1 MPSHDRVMV
10 NHAEHERLQR
20 IVLTDLELD
29 GVSVLAIPYG
39 IALAELTTWST
50 LTFARTFGQARR
62 DKGAAQLV
70 ASRLSELLGPNRDP
84 CETYRTTGSDR
95 ARFNAS
101 AFFGEEDWRVWTPNA
116 RVTTVDFL
124 LQHEPGVVAEFLQPD
139 TAWGHDYEPVAFVAA
154 ERRDDLEASLQSR
167 GYEVKQWRGLSELY
181 LDPPVR
187 PHVTLALT

>member
-1 MPSHDRVMV
+1 MPSHDRAMA
-10 NHAEHERLQR
+10 NCREHEGLPGL
-20 IVLTDLELD
+20 VLTDLELD

-62 DKGAAQLV
+62 DRGAAQLV
-70 ASRLSELLGPNRDP
+70 ASRLSELLGPSRDP
-84 CETYRTTGSDR
+84 HETYRTTGSDR

-101 AFFGEEDWRVWTPNA
+101 AFFGDENWRSWTPNA
-116 RVTTVDFL
+116 RVTTADFL
-124 LQHEPGVVAEFLQPD
+124 QQHEPDVGAAFLQPD

-154 ERRDDLEASLQSR
+154 KRRDDLEAALR
-167 GYEVKQWRGLSELY
+167 EGGYEVRQWRGLSELY

>member
-1 MPSHDRVMV
+1 MPSRDRVMA
-10 NHAEHERLQR
+10 NHREDQRLQR

-70 ASRLSELLGPNRDP
+70 TSRLSELLSPNRDP
-84 CETYRTTGSDR
+84 HGTYRTTGSDR

-101 AFFGEEDWRVWTPNA
+101 AFFGDEDWRVWTPNA
-116 RVTTVDFL
+116 RVTTADFL
-124 LQHEPGVVAEFLQPD
+124 QQHEPDVAAAFLQPD

-154 ERRDDLEASLQSR
+154 ERRDDLEAALR
-167 GYEVKQWRGLSELY
+167 ERAYEVRQWRGLSELY
-181 LDPPVR
+181 LDAPVR
-187 PHVTLALT
+187 PHLTLALS

>member
-1 MPSHDRVMV
+1 MPSRARVMA
-10 NHAEHERLQR
+10 NRREHGGLPRL
-20 IVLTDLELD
+20 VLTDLELD

-62 DKGAAQLV
+62 DRGAAQLV
-70 ASRLSELLGPNRDP
+70 ASRLSELLGPNREP
-84 CETYRTTGSDR
+84 HETYRTTGSDR

-101 AFFGEEDWRVWTPNA
+101 AFFGDEDWRVWTPNA
-116 RVTTVDFL
+116 RVTTADFL
-124 LQHEPGVVAEFLQPD
+124 QQDEPDVAAAFLRPD

-154 ERRDDLEASLQSR
+154 ERRDDLEAALR
-167 GYEVKQWRGLSELY
+167 ERAYEVRQWRGLSELY

-187 PHVTLALT
+187 PQVTLALT

>member
-1 MPSHDRVMV
+1 MPSRDRVMV
-10 NHAEHERLQR
+10 NRREHEGLPRL
-20 IVLTDLELD
+20 VLTDLELD

-62 DKGAAQLV
+62 DKGADQLV

-84 CETYRTTGSDR
+84 HETYRTTGSDR

-101 AFFGEEDWRVWTPNA
+101 AFFGDEDWRVWTPNA
-116 RVTTVDFL
+116 RVTTADFL
-124 LQHEPGVVAEFLQPD
+124 QQHEPDVAAAFLRPD

-154 ERRDDLEASLQSR
+154 ERRDDLEAALRER
-167 GYEVKQWRGLSELY
+167 GYEVTQWRGLSELY

-187 PHVTLALT
+187 PHLTLALS